1 MALSDLIGNGNN
13 SPEKRGEFLRLP
25 ETHFAFGPMWSR
37 YSQVDKAMNL
47 LKLNPTTRPDETPLK
62 NADPQNQQF
71 TVAMVEAQ
79 RAYEPIQGTDSIHDT
94 GAGRIGNIN
103 LNINPMSQAMFSK
116 PSDQQNVA
124 IQAAQ
129 ELVDRYAKP
138 GATLGQELPEEASL
152 LSTVQLND
160 PRNLSNGA

>member
-1 MALSDLIGNGNN
+1 MALSDLIGYGNN

-37 YSQVDKAMNL
+37 YSIVDDAFGYL
-47 LKLNPTTRPDETPLK
+47 HINPTIRAGLTPTK
-62 NADPQNQQF
+62 YESPQNQQF
-71 TVAMVEAQ
+71 TGAMVEAQ

-94 GAGRIGNIN
+94 GAGRIGNTN